1 MKYSILCMNK
11 AQLWKGW
18 SIIAFAFLNL
28 IIVIAIWNTNSG
40 VALASGRWPLILR
53 SLSNLVAFLAA
64 YCILLQL
71 LMIARVKWIEA
82 VFGLDRLARWH
93 HTNGFILPF
102 LILTHPI
109 LLVASASLASK
120 RDWWTSFLR
129 IVNFVP
135 GAWYAVIAAGLFVLL
150 VVMAVLIVFK
160 KLKYEAWYLTHLI
173 MYVAVLLAFTHQF
186 SGDDL
191 GAAWPRIYWYA
202 VYIFVLANVL
212 YFRFYLPT
220 WRTLKHKFR
229 VDRVVKE
236 AGDVYSIYIKGQ
248 RLDKFKVKAGQ
259 FFIFRFLDAKRWW
272 QAHPFSLSCLPNGQY
287 LRISVKSSGDYTSV
301 LEKVKPG
308 TRVYIDGP
316 HGVFKVDKAGKDK
329 FLLIGGGIGITP
341 VRSIA
346 EELAQKGKDAILLY
360 ANRMSSAT
368 VFKDELD
375 KMAKA
380 PNFKVQYIMNDDP
393 QWPGEKGYLDKEKI
407 QRLVSDLLDRE
418 VYLCGPAPMMAAIL
432 KILHSLDVPRS
443 QIHFEKFSL

>member
-1 MKYSILCMNK
+1 MKTGMLSLRLKKLGLALIVFLTLLASILIWADHSGSLM
-11 AQLWKGW
+11 
-18 SIIAFAFLNL
+18 LN
-28 IIVIAIWNTNSG
+28 
-40 VALASGRWPLILR
+40 GRLPVILR
-53 SLSNLVAFLAA
+53 SLSNLMALLAA
-64 YCILLQL
+64 YAILLQI
-71 LMIARVKWIEA
+71 LMIARIKWIEA
-82 VFGLDRLARWH
+82 VFGLDKLARWH
-93 HTNGFILPF
+93 HINGFILPF

-109 LLVASASLASK
+109 LLVASASLVSK

-150 VVMAVLIVFK
+150 VVMAVLIVLK

-173 MYVAVLLAFTHQF
+173 MYAGVLLVFTHQF
-186 SGDDL
+186 AGDDL
-191 GAAWPRIYWYA
+191 GTAWPRLYWNA

-236 AGDVYSIYIKGQ
+236 AGDVYSIYIKGKQ
-248 RLDKFKVKAGQ
+248 LDKYKVKAGQ
-259 FFIFRFLDAKRWW
+259 FFIFRFLDRKRWW

-287 LRISVKSSGDYTSV
+287 LRISVKSSGDYTSE
-301 LEKVKPG
+301 LDKVKPG

-316 HGVFKVDKAGKDK
+316 HGVFKVDKASKNK

-341 VRSIA
+341 VRAIV
-346 EELAQKGKDAILLY
+346 EELVQKNKDAILLY
-360 ANRMSSAT
+360 ASRMASAT

-380 PNFKVQYIMNDDP
+380 SNFKVQYVMSDDP
-393 QWPGEKGYLDKEKI
+393 QWPGEKGFIDKEKI
-407 QRLVSDLLDRE
+407 QHLVPDLLERE
-418 VYLCGPAPMMAAIL
+418 VYLCGPASMMTVIL
-432 KILHSLDVPRS
+432 KALHSLGVSKS